1 MKITVGIPERIFYHS
16 HQSMQAYGDSP
27 MSLPLDHAAIKT
39 GQILSII
46 TLAIS
51 YVLDRWELV
60 AMLAAIFLITALA
73 WEYGPFALLYRLVL
87 KPAGL
92 VRPDIR
98 ADNLQP
104 HRFGQAVG
112 AVTATIAAA
121 LLCFGQNTAG
131 WLLVAILSILTA
143 ISYLGWCI
151 GCFIY
156 YQLNRFGL
164 GGFFAHSPTD
174 ASVPLGARPNRKS

>member
-1 MKITVGIPERIFYHS
+1 
-16 HQSMQAYGDSP
+16 

-46 TLAIS
+46 TLAAS
-51 YVLDRWELV
+51 YILDRWELV
-60 AMLAAIFLITALA
+60 AMLSAIFLITALA
-73 WEYGPFALLYRLVL
+73 WEYGPFSLLYRFLL
-87 KPAGL
+87 KPVGL
-92 VRPDIR
+92 VKPDIR
-98 ADNLQP
+98 TDNLQP

-112 AVTATIAAA
+112 AASAMIAAT
-121 LLCFGQNTAG
+121 LLHIGQDTAG
-131 WLLVAILSILTA
+131 WLLVAILALLTA
-143 ISYLGWCI
+143 VSYMGWCI

-164 GGFFAHSPTD
+164 GGFFSHSPTD